1 MKCPRHNHSGERVLT
16 IRDLPNLDFARS
28 VAVASVVVEHTLI
41 SLGVLKVGPFPIPY
55 LGVMGVMVFF
65 VLTTLVLMW
74 SLERKPHTLDFYI
87 RRVFRI
93 YPLALAAIAM
103 VVLFHA
109 PVAGSVEQ
117 YFRYGDPRLMDILV
131 QSTLMPNMIPGHRL
145 VMGVLWSLP
154 YEVEMYVLLPA
165 LFFYLRKNF
174 AVWPLFIIWAM
185 TVLLARGVPNDSHT
199 FGVAIGYFLPGAMAY
214 VGFGRWRPRLPAW
227 LLPVFLGALWAA
239 FLLHANF
246 HRGWYACLLFGLG
259 LPMFRQ
265 MQAEWVIVP
274 SRIIAKYSYG
284 VYLTHPFAIVVGMY
298 LLRGHS
304 LGVRLLAEAVPLVVL
319 PVVAYHLLEDPL
331 IRVGSRL
338 ARHVERRYEQHELE
352 SFREESQLTR

>member
-1 MKCPRHNHSGERVLT
+1 M
-16 IRDLPNLDFARS
+16 
-28 VAVASVVVEHTLI
+28 AVISVVVEHTLL
-41 SLGVLKVGPFPIPY
+41 SLGILKVGPFPIPY
-55 LGVMGVMVFF
+55 LGIMGVMVFF

-93 YPLALAAIAM
+93 YPLALAAIAA

-109 PVAGSVEQ
+109 PVAGSAQE
-117 YFRYGDPRLMDILV
+117 YFHYANPRLKDILV
-131 QSTLMPNMIPGHRL
+131 QMTLVPNLINGDKPL
-145 VMGVLWSLP
+145 MGVLWSLP
-154 YEVEMYVLLPA
+154 YELEMYILLPA

-174 AVWPLFIIWAM
+174 AVWPVLFIWTM
-185 TVLLARGVPNDSHT
+185 TVLLTRHVPANYHN
-199 FGVAIGYFLPGAMAY
+199 FGMAIGYFLPGAMAY

-227 LLPVFLGALWAA
+227 LLAVFLGILWAG

-246 HRGWYACLLFGLG
+246 RNGWVACLLLGLG

-265 MQAEWVIVP
+265 LRSEWVIVP

-284 VYLTHPFAIVVGMY
+284 VYLTHPFAIVIGIY

-304 LGVRLLAEAVPLVVL
+304 LWVQLLAEAIPLVLL
-319 PVVAYHLLEDPL
+319 PVVAYHLLERPMMSF
-331 IRVGSRL
+331 G
-338 ARHVERRYEQHELE
+338 ARIAKRAEKRYEQLELE
-352 SFREESQLTR
+352 NFRELIEVDR